1 MLIEI
6 QSLLDLLYDNE
17 FEKIDLHSVT
27 PPLYASILKSRRRS
41 LKDGKTLAQ
50 RNNQAIISIY
60 NLDSFGLFIVRV
72 AYVGFPIT
80 VRILSILC
88 FSIPSV
94 FLIIFTVFIA
104 LTDIDSYMH
113 LKFRFLT
120 IIVCLVVLK
129 KLKLLPR
136 FLSFFFIIF
145 CHFFYQARYFCHH
158 YIPNNYNTTN
168 FFRDTMFYSNE
179 PPSVFECLVKTA
191 AKSTRYSIF
200 FL

>member
-27 PPLYASILKSRRRS
+27 PPLYASILKSKRRS

-50 RNNQAIISIY
+50 QNNQAIISIY
-60 NLDSFGLFIVRV
+60 NLALDYLLFAQLMQVFQSLFAFYQFHASV
-72 AYVGFPIT
+72 
-80 VRILSILC
+80 S
-88 FSIPSV
+88 SV

-113 LKFRFLT
+113 LKFSFLT

-136 FLSFFFIIF
+136 FLSFFLSSSTLFLSSL
-145 CHFFYQARYFCHH
+145 
-158 YIPNNYNTTN
+158 
-168 FFRDTMFYSNE
+168 YSQQ
-179 PPSVFECLVKTA
+179 L
-191 AKSTRYSIF
+191 
-200 FL
+200 